1 MFYVCTV
8 RDSVRVP
15 PRALGREMKKENLKE
30 AVLKQLKED
39 YEGYVDEDL
48 GVIVAVLDVKELGE
62 VKLPPGDPNAYID
75 AVFDILTFYPL
86 MQEVVDGIITDITEF
101 GAFARIGPMD
111 GLIHVSQ
118 IMDDYVRYDPSIPAF
133 IGKETNRT
141 LKMGD
146 LVRARIVSVS
156 LKETVTDSKVGLTMR
171 QPGLGKWEWIE
182 AEKKKA
188 EEEKKKKEGKK

>member
-8 RDSVRVP
+8 KDSVRIP
-15 PRALGREMKKENLKE
+15 PSEIGKDLKE
-30 AVLKQLKED
+30 AVKKQLKEE

-48 GVIVAVLDVKELGE
+48 GVIIAILEVKKLGE
-62 VKLPPGDPNAYID
+62 TKVIWGDPGVYID
-75 AVFDILTFYPL
+75 AVFDVLTYYPL
-86 MQEVVDGIITDITEF
+86 LQEVVDGVVTDITEF

-118 IMDDYVRYDPSIPAF
+118 IMDDFVRYDPSVPAF
-133 IGKETNRT
+133 IGKESNRV
-141 LKMGD
+141 LKIGD
-146 LVRARIVSVS
+146 LVRARIVTVS
-156 LKETVTDSKVGLTMR
+156 LKESVTDSKVGLTMR

-188 EEEKKKKEGKK
+188 EEEKKSEKGGKK